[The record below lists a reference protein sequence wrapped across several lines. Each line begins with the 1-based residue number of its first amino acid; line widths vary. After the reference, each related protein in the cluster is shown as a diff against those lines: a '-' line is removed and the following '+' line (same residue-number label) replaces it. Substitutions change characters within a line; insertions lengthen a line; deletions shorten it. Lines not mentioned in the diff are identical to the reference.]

1 MNERLNKL
9 IEFIFEEHED
19 HSGLDCETC
28 VDQFTHL
35 SELVA
40 RGANLHDLMP
50 AVQEH
55 LACCA
60 ECREHYNGL
69 LSIIQA
75 EFQGL
80 LPQSNT
86 KEG

>member
-1 MNERLNKL
+1 VNERLHKL

-19 HSGLDCETC
+19 HSGIDCETC
-28 VDQFTHL
+28 VEQFTHL

-40 RGANLHDLMP
+40 RGAKLHDLMP
-50 AVQEH
+50 AVEQH

-60 ECREHYNGL
+60 ECREHYEGL
-69 LSIIQA
+69 LSIIKA
-75 EFQGL
+75 EFNGL
-80 LPQSNT
+80 LSQSNA